1 MSDFAVSITGAS
13 GAVYGVRL
21 VQALAAAGH
30 GVHLVVSEGG
40 ARVLRHECGIS
51 VDPKRPD
58 PAQLAPGYEARVT
71 PHALANYG
79 ATIASGSFPL
89 DGMAICPCSMG
100 TLGRVA
106 QGSAENL
113 VTRAADVCLK
123 ERRRLVLVPR
133 ETPFSALHLENMLL
147 RWMCGLVGYPG
158 SSLGTLTSGGS
169 IATLVAVV
177 AARGYKK
184 YGAAPRPPCAESE
197 GESTSRKILKSR
209 VS

>member
-133 ETPFSALHLENMLL
+133 ETPISALHLENMLRL
-147 RWMCGLVGYPG
+147 ARAGATILPAAPGFYMEGGAQRVDDLVDFVVARVME
-158 SSLGTLTSGGS
+158 SLGIAQDLTEPWSG
-169 IATLVAVV
+169 
-177 AARGYKK
+177 
-184 YGAAPRPPCAESE
+184 
-197 GESTSRKILKSR
+197 
-209 VS
+209 